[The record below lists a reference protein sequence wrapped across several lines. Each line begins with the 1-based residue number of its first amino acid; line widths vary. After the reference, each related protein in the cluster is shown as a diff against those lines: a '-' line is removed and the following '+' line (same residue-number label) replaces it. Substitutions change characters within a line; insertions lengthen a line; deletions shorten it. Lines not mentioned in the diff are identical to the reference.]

1 MTLPFLQRKIKWKLI
16 VFVFEVRVVV
26 SLWQTVAYVTI
37 KDACS
42 PSEATSIFSSVLF
55 ARVNKYDRME
65 TWTLSLLRKQYNDGN
80 NPLRYLLTT
89 LWLLYK
95 FPRVSFFFLI
105 FEIQNKNW

>member
-1 MTLPFLQRKIKWKLI
+1 MTLPFLQRKIRSKLI

-26 SLWQTVAYVTI
+26 SLWQSVAYVTI

-42 PSEATSIFSSVLF
+42 PSD

-95 FPRVSFFFLI
+95 FPRFSFFFN
-105 FEIQNKNW
+105 F